1 MGNGPVPGHHG
12 AHGLIRWTATQAAA
26 TRASPTAEIP
36 PAPLNTMNAAIANR
50 MAAMRANMTTEYPET
65 DGANGHRGRLL
76 GALCWVLGMPLIMAA
91 MVGMAYAL
99 HGLALLCK
107 WF

>member
-1 MGNGPVPGHHG
+1 
-12 AHGLIRWTATQAAA
+12 
-26 TRASPTAEIP
+26 
-36 PAPLNTMNAAIANR
+36 
-50 MAAMRANMTTEYPET
+50 MTTEYPET